1 MQTVHR
7 PFTRQASNMKTE
19 RVTFEGHSGDMLA
32 ARLDLPDG
40 QVRAAAIFAHC
51 FTCSKDI
58 PAARRIAARLAEQ
71 GVAVLRFDFTGL
83 GHSQG
88 EFANTHFS
96 SNVDD
101 LLRAAAYLTARDMP
115 PTLLIGHSL
124 GGAAVIKAAPDVSG
138 LRAVATIG
146 APFSPG
152 HVSNN
157 FGPELANIRD
167 NGSATVSL
175 GGRDFIIRTSFLD
188 DIGAASLTDALRH
201 LGAALLVMHA
211 PRDATVGIDNAS
223 EIFTA
228 ARHPKSFVSL
238 DDADHLITREEDAAY
253 VADIISTWSS
263 RYLGSDLVRSSTE
276 PPTDVTRVSEHEPD
290 GLQQNIM
297 VGGRHHL
304 IADEPTSV
312 GGTDQ
317 GPTPY
322 EYLSAALGACTSM
335 TLRLYARR
343 KKIPLSHV
351 TVDVTHNREHFADCE
366 NCDDGSPK
374 ADVFSRQIRLE
385 GDLSDEQRAAL
396 LRIAD
401 KCPVHRTLESVA
413 VIKTKLVET
422 AT

>member
-1 MQTVHR
+1 
-7 PFTRQASNMKTE
+7 
-19 RVTFEGHSGDMLA
+19 MLA
-32 ARLDLPDG
+32 ARLDMPDG
-40 QVRAAAIFAHC
+40 QVRATAIFAHC

-58 PAARRIAARLAEQ
+58 PAARRIASRLAAQ

-83 GHSQG
+83 GHSEG

-96 SNVDD
+96 SNVEDF
-101 LLRAAAYLTARDMP
+101 LRAASYLTERDMP

-124 GGAAVIKAAPDVSG
+124 GGAAVIKAAPDVPG
-138 LRAVATIG
+138 LRAVVTIG
-146 APFSPG
+146 APFAPG

-157 FGPELANIRD
+157 FGEKLDEIRE

-175 GGRDFIIRTSFLD
+175 AGRDFTIRKSFID
-188 DIGAASLTDALRH
+188 DIGAASLTEALRH

-238 DDADHLITREEDAAY
+238 DTADHLITQEEDAAY
-253 VADIISTWSS
+253 AADIIAAWSS
-263 RYLGSDLVRSSTE
+263 RYLATHKASPASE
-276 PPTDVTRVSEHEPD
+276 PPADVIRVSEHDAE
-290 GLQQNIM
+290 GLRQGVCI
-297 VGGRHHL
+297 GGRHHL
-304 IADEPTSV
+304 IADGPTSV

-322 EYLSAALGACTSM
+322 EYLAAALGACTAM
-335 TLRLYARR
+335 TMRLYARR
-343 KKIPLSHV
+343 KDIPLNH
-351 TVDVTHNREHFADCE
+351 TEVDVTHDREHLADCE
-366 NCDDGSPK
+366 GCEDGTPK
-374 ADVFSRQIRLE
+374 VDVFSRKIRLE
-385 GDLSDEQRAAL
+385 GELSDEQRAAL

-413 VIKTKLVET
+413 VIKTQLLET

>member
-1 MQTVHR
+1 
-7 PFTRQASNMKTE
+7 MKTE
-19 RVTFEGHSGDMLA
+19 RVTFEGHSGGMLA
-32 ARLDLPDG
+32 ARLDMPDG
-40 QVRAAAIFAHC
+40 QVRATAIFAHC

-58 PAARRIAARLAEQ
+58 PAARRIASRLAAQ

-83 GHSQG
+83 GHSEG

-96 SNVDD
+96 SNVED
-101 LLRAAAYLTARDMP
+101 LLRAASYLTARDMP

-124 GGAAVIKAAPDVSG
+124 GGAAVIKAAPDVPG
-138 LRAVATIG
+138 LRAVVTIG
-146 APFSPG
+146 APFAPG

-157 FGPELANIRD
+157 FGEKLDEIRE

-175 GGRDFIIRTSFLD
+175 AGRDFTIRKSFID
-188 DIGAASLTDALRH
+188 DIGAASLIEALRH

-238 DDADHLITREEDAAY
+238 DTADHLITQEEDAVY
-253 VADIISTWSS
+253 TADIIATWSS
-263 RYLGSDLVRSSTE
+263 RYLASRDVRPE
-276 PPTDVTRVSEHEPD
+276 AVPPTGVIRVSEYDAE
-290 GLQQNIM
+290 GLRQG
-297 VGGRHHL
+297 VCVAGRHHL
-304 IADEPTSV
+304 IADEPTRV

-322 EYLSAALGACTSM
+322 EYLAAALGACTAM
-335 TLRLYARR
+335 TMRLYARR
-343 KKIPLSHV
+343 KDIPLAH
-351 TVDVTHNREHFADCE
+351 TEVDVTHDREHLADCE
-366 NCDDGSPK
+366 ACEDGTPK
-374 ADVFSRQIRLE
+374 VDVFSRKIRLE
-385 GDLSDEQRAAL
+385 GDLSDEQRASL

-401 KCPVHRTLESVA
+401 KCPVHWTLESVA
-413 VIKTKLVET
+413 VIKTQLVET